1 MDIQFTTDIFKEGAQ
16 YVAHTP
22 ELDLSSCA
30 RTETKARDNLIEA
43 VRLFL
48 EEAGKMGTLEQLL
61 QESGY
66 VRHGSGA
73 WQAPQLVSRQSASV
87 PLPLVHAKT

>member
-16 YVAHTP
+16 YVAYTP

-30 RTETKARDNLIEA
+30 STEKKARENLIEA
-43 VRLFL
+43 TRIFL
-48 EEAGKMGTLEQLL
+48 EEAGKMGTLEQILE
-61 QESGY
+61 ESGY
-66 VRHGSGA
+66 LRKGGA
-73 WQAPQLVSRQSASV
+73 WQAPQLVSRQRASV

>member
-1 MDIQFTTDIFKEGAQ
+1 MDIQFTTDIFKEGTQ

-30 RTETKARDNLIEA
+30 RTETKARENLIEA

-48 EEAGKMGTLEQLL
+48 EEAGNMGTLEQLL

-66 VRHGSGA
+66 VRRKGGA
-73 WQAPQLVSRQSASV
+73 WQAPQLVSRQRASV

>member
-1 MDIQFTTDIFKEGAQ
+1 MDIQFTTDLFKEGTQ

-30 RTETKARDNLIEA
+30 RTETKARENLIEA

-48 EEAGKMGTLEQLL
+48 EEAGNMGTLEQLL

-66 VRHGSGA
+66 VRRKGGA
-73 WQAPQLVSRQSASV
+73 WQARQLVSRQRASV